1 MEGRYRDAITE
12 ASTILAEAMFEDAD
26 ELIENGRQLDA
37 CVRGVVLRVGT
48 LLLQRLFGLLQAQLI
63 EAAKSEGFT
72 VERRPVV
79 TFNTLLR
86 PIEVESVYLYNRES
100 GEGRR
105 PMREAFGVVG
115 RRYSDALERALT
127 DFGIEKSFGRAA
139 KQFEEHYGWEVGRT
153 TVLRLTEGLGEQ
165 AEHFLAERFKAG
177 EQRYQ
182 APDSEAPK
190 ADLMITA
197 LDGCMLRCGK
207 LMTAAEAAELAE
219 NDNERTH
226 YEALP
231 ADQTVRFEK
240 WREVR
245 TGFARLPD
253 QDEPIYVCRRGD
265 YETLCR
271 QLFGAAGLQ
280 GLGFDTQVI
289 GLIDGANGLK
299 EAMEVNFAKLQNIL
313 DPPHLREQFYDV
325 ADVLGLEGIKA
336 DEWIDGHFGRLANGH
351 AGKVVADLESEC
363 AIHHEDSP
371 EHERLQQ
378 LIKHLTRFLHCVH
391 YRAYRDNEWPIGSG
405 QAEAA
410 HRFIP
415 QERLKIVGA
424 CWREETLNPMLA
436 LRVLRAN
443 GWWDEFW
450 ESEKQRRAA

>member
-1 MEGRYRDAITE
+1 M
-12 ASTILAEAMFEDAD
+12 
-26 ELIENGRQLDA
+26 
-37 CVRGVVLRVGT
+37 
-48 LLLQRLFGLLQAQLI
+48 
-63 EAAKSEGFT
+63 
-72 VERRPVV
+72 
-79 TFNTLLR
+79 
-86 PIEVESVYLYNRES
+86 
-100 GEGRR
+100 
-105 PMREAFGVVG
+105 VG
-115 RRYSDALERALT
+115 RRYSDAALT

-139 KQFEEHYGWEVGRT
+139 KQFAEHYGWDVGRT

-165 AEHFLAERFKAG
+165 AERFVAERFKEG

-197 LDGCMLRCGK
+197 LDGCMLRTGK
-207 LMTAAEAAELAE
+207 LMTASEAAKLAE
-219 NDNERTH
+219 NDNERKH
-226 YEALP
+226 YEELP
-231 ADQTVRFEK
+231 PEQTVRFEK

-245 TGFARLPD
+245 TGFARRPD
-253 QDEPIYVCRRGD
+253 QVEPLYVCRRGD

-271 QLFGAAGLQ
+271 QLFGTAGLQ

-299 EAMEVNFAKLQNIL
+299 EAMEVSFAKLQNIL
-313 DPPHLREQFYDV
+313 DPPHLREQFYD
-325 ADVLGLEGIKA
+325 AAEVLGLGDTEA
-336 DEWIDGHFGRLANGH
+336 DDWIDGHFGRLANGH
-351 AGKVVADLESEC
+351 AGKVVADLESE
-363 AIHHEDSP
+363 AATYPEESP

-391 YRAYRDNEWPIGSG
+391 YRAYRENDWPIGSG

-450 ESEKQRRAA
+450 ESEQERRAA

>member
-1 MEGRYRDAITE
+1 MDGRYREAITE

-26 ELIENGRQLDA
+26 ELIEQGRQLDA
-37 CVRGVVLRVGT
+37 CVRSVVLRVGAM
-48 LLLQRLFGLLQAQLI
+48 LLQRLFGLLQERLI
-63 EAAKSEGFT
+63 EAAKAEGFT

-79 TFNTLLR
+79 TFKTLLR
-86 PIEVESVYLYNRES
+86 PIEIESVYLYNRELS
-100 GEGRR
+100 EGRR
-105 PMREAFGVVG
+105 PMRDAFGVVG
-115 RRYSDALERALT
+115 RQYSDALERALT

-139 KQFEEHYGWEVGRT
+139 KQFAEHYGWEVGRT
-153 TVLRLTEGLGEQ
+153 TVLRLTERLGEQ
-165 AEHFLAERFKAG
+165 AEQFIAERFKEG
-177 EQRYQ
+177 EHRYQ
-182 APDSEAPK
+182 APENEAPK
-190 ADLMITA
+190 ADVMITA
-197 LDGCMLRCGK
+197 LDGCMLRTGK
-207 LMTAAEAAELAE
+207 LMTASEAAELAE
-219 NDNERTH
+219 NDNERAH

-231 ADQTVRFEK
+231 SGKTVRFEK

-245 TGFARLPD
+245 TGFARRLD
-253 QDEPIYVCRRGD
+253 QDDPIYVCRRGD

-280 GLGFDTQVI
+280 ELGFDTQVV

-325 ADVLGLEGIKA
+325 ADMLGFEDSETEA
-336 DEWIDGHFGRLANGH
+336 WIDNHFGRLANGC
-351 AGKVVADLESEC
+351 ATNVIADLESE
-363 AIHHEDSP
+363 AATYDKESP
-371 EHERLQQ
+371 EQERLQQ
-378 LIKHLTRFLHCVH
+378 LIKHLTRFMYCVH
-391 YRAYRDNEWPIGSG
+391 YLAYREKEWPIGSG

-424 CWREETLNPMLA
+424 CWREENLNPMLA

-450 ESEKQRRAA
+450 ESEQKRRAA